1 MFALFA
7 LIHGTTL
14 HHAKLIIAHGPNPRY
29 REHGGLGTDEGFST
43 YLDDGPYLLYPPEVY
58 ARGKVAQ
65 YQKDRARGTIAECP
79 DMAVPVIL
87 VIENVPAE
95 VLAAADR
102 DGYFPLRDGLVQFDT
117 RAGIEELLAAWPVL
131 TFHIRNV

>member
-1 MFALFA
+1 MAT
-7 LIHGTTL
+7 LIHGTTR
-14 HHAKLIIAHGPNPRY
+14 HHALLIMTQGPNPRY
-29 REHGGLGTDEGFST
+29 REHGGLGTNDGFST
-43 YLDDGPYLLYPPEVY
+43 YLDGGPYLLHPPEVY

-65 YQKDRARGTIAECP
+65 YLKNRARGTIAEYP

-87 VIENVPAE
+87 VIENVSDE
-95 VLAAADR
+95 VLAAANR

-117 RAGIEELLAAWPVL
+117 GEGMEELLAAWPML